1 MGVIDIKTTERNGKV
16 LGAVQVQENDEVMLI
31 TNSGTLI
38 RTAVEGISTLGRN
51 TQGVRLIR
59 TSEEEKLVRVVRV
72 VNEDDDEEG
81 EGATGS
87 QDSGPDVEGGTDSS
101 GNSVVDGDRE
111 QSGDTGG
118 DAAEDSEDE

>member
-16 LGAVQVQENDEVMLI
+16 VGAVQVQENDEVMLI
-31 TNSGTLI
+31 TNSSTLI

-72 VNEDDDEEG
+72 VNED

-101 GNSVVDGDRE
+101 GNSVADGDRE